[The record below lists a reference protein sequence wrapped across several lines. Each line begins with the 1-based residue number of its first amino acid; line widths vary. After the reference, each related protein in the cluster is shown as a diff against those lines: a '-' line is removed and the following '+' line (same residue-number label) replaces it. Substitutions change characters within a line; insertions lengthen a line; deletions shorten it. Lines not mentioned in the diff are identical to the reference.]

1 MKNKNEV
8 LTTPKTVVSKGAP
21 LGPKATK
28 KVSAPSGRGGS
39 NINLNTRV
47 WVSED
52 SESSGLLSALPPQ
65 LAKALEIVVNDFEGN
80 CTLGQLDEAW
90 QKSNNLDINGGPYT
104 QGIKART
111 GQNSFWTHYI
121 SGTSFKDNLT
131 KRKPIIAFGIDNI
144 SKYFKLA
151 N

>member
-8 LTTPKTVVSKGAP
+8 LTTPKTVVQKGAP
-21 LGPKATK
+21 LGVKATK
-28 KVSAPSGRGGS
+28 KVSAPSGRGG
-39 NINLNTRV
+39 NLNLNTRI

-52 SESSGLLSALPPQ
+52 CESSGLLAAMPPQ
-65 LAKALEIVVNDFEGN
+65 LAKALAIVVNDFEGN

-90 QKSNNLDINGGPYT
+90 QKSNYLDVNGGNYT
-104 QGIKART
+104 QGIKARS
-111 GQNSFWTHYI
+111 GQGSFWAHYI
-121 SGTSFKDNLT
+121 SGTSFTDNLT
-131 KRKPIIAFGIDNI
+131 KRKQCIAFGIDNI

>member
-1 MKNKNEV
+1 MEKQKTGM
-8 LTTPKTVVSKGAP
+8 TTPSKVVNKGAP

-39 NINLNTRV
+39 SVNLNTRV

-52 SESSGLLSALPPQ
+52 CESSGLLNALPAQ
-65 LAKALEIVVNDFEGN
+65 LSKALEIVVNDFEGN

-90 QKSNNLDINGGPYT
+90 QKSNNLDVNGGPYT

-121 SGTSFKDNLT
+121 SGTSFKDNLI
-131 KRKPIIAFGIDNI
+131 KRKQVIAFGIDNI
-144 SKYFKLA
+144 SKYFKIA
-151 N
+151 D

>member
-1 MKNKNEV
+1 MEKQK
-8 LTTPKTVVSKGAP
+8 TGAATPTKVANKGAP

-52 SESSGLLSALPPQ
+52 SESSGLLAALPPQ

-90 QKSNNLDINGGPYT
+90 QKSNNLDVNGGPYT
-104 QGIKART
+104 QGIKARP

-121 SGTSFKDNLT
+121 SGTSFKNNLT
-131 KRKPIIAFGIDNI
+131 KRKPIVAFGIDNI

>member
-1 MKNKNEV
+1 MEKQKTGIATPSKVANKG
-8 LTTPKTVVSKGAP
+8 TP
-21 LGPKATK
+21 LGVKATK
-28 KVSAPSGRGGS
+28 KVNAPSGRGGS
-39 NINLNTRV
+39 INLNTRI

-52 SESSGLLSALPPQ
+52 CESSGLLSALPPQ
-65 LAKALEIVVNDFEGN
+65 LAKALAIVVNEFEGN

-90 QKSNNLDINGGPYT
+90 QKSDYLDVNGGAYT

-111 GQNSFWTHYI
+111 GQGSFWTHYI
-121 SGTSFKDNLT
+121 SGTSFTSNLD
-131 KRKPIIAFGIDNI
+131 KRKQIIAFGLDNV

>member
-1 MKNKNEV
+1 MEKQKTG
-8 LTTPKTVVSKGAP
+8 LTTPKTVVTKGAL
-21 LGPKATK
+21 LGAKATK
-28 KVSAPSGRGGS
+28 KVTAPSGRGGS
-39 NINLNTRV
+39 SINLNTRV

-52 SESSGLLSALPPQ
+52 CESSGLLAALPPQ
-65 LAKALEIVVNDFEGN
+65 LAKALAIVVNDFEGN

-90 QKSNNLDINGGPYT
+90 QKSDNLDVNGGNYT

-121 SGTSFKDNLT
+121 SGTSFKDNLA
-131 KRKPIIAFGIDNI
+131 KRKQVVAFGIDNI